1 MEPIIYVPYLK
12 KTMQLVMQMNF
23 IAVAFWTIF
32 AHTDSLVF
40 WGALGILMFLGIY
53 WLVVIYYFQTFLA
66 IDWAGIHI
74 MHAKKGEL
82 GCISWDK
89 IELCKFYPGI
99 YDNPSVC
106 VLFQSLNFSVNNTYV
121 YFIEGPIDV
130 KLEGKKILC
139 DRALLRL
146 CRTQITLAEFMQMDG
161 WGIAVTA
168 QQFARIKIWADHFNE
183 DACPS

>member
-32 AHTDSLVF
+32 AHTDSWVF
-40 WGALGILMFLGIY
+40 WGALGILLFLGIY
-53 WLVVIYYFQTFLA
+53 WLGVIHYFRTFLA
-66 IDWAGIHI
+66 IDWTGIHI

-82 GCISWDK
+82 GCIPWNK
-89 IELCKFYPGI
+89 IEFCKFYPGI

-106 VLFQSLNFSVNNTYV
+106 VLFQSLSFSVNNTYV
-121 YFIEGPIDV
+121 YSIEGPIDV

-146 CRTQITLAEFMQMDG
+146 CRAQITPAEFMRMDG
-161 WGIAVTA
+161 LGITATA
-168 QQFARIKIWADHFNE
+168 QQFARIKAWANPLDE
-183 DACPS
+183 STS